1 MGHARACRNIFYEH
15 FSFVLCVHVG
25 AGPISISLFINVSVY
40 FCICICMYIMFPYAF
55 FAHPQRVAF
64 CRLRPSLAHFSRLPL
79 ARHWNIHSTYIK
91 CRYIYSIY
99 TCMENGFPP
108 HFPWKIWIQMDIQT
122 VCMSTFAVQSIYIYI
137 YPSMQASNKIVHW
150 GVRAKETRRGG
161 AWKYYPKW
169 NWLVLLCYLRRYEHI
184 VYIKRYLYVML
195 AIFVWIFQWLW
206 DFRE

>member
-79 ARHWNIHSTYIK
+79 ARHSNIHSTYNK
-91 CRYIYSIY
+91 CRYIWYTSIHMHGKWFSPSFSMKDMNLNGY
-99 TCMENGFPP
+99 TDSVYEHICG
-108 HFPWKIWIQMDIQT
+108 
-122 VCMSTFAVQSIYIYI
+122 AIYIYI
-137 YPSMQASNKIVHW
+137 YISIHASI
-150 GVRAKETRRGG
+150 E
-161 AWKYYPKW
+161 
-169 NWLVLLCYLRRYEHI
+169 
-184 VYIKRYLYVML
+184 
-195 AIFVWIFQWLW
+195 
-206 DFRE
+206 